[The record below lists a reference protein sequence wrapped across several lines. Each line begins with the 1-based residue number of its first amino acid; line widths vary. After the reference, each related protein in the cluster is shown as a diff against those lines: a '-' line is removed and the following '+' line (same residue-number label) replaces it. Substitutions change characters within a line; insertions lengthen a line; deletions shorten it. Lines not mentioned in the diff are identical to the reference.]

1 MVTARQRPGPD
12 IGAMVDRIA
21 AAARAGVHLIQI
33 RQPDFDAVPLTR
45 LVADAVRAVE
55 GTAARILVNDRLDV
69 AVAAGAHGL
78 HLRADSFSA
87 ARARSAVPPGFL
99 IGRSVHS
106 VDEVDRAEGGAGLDY
121 LICGT
126 IFGTASKPD
135 VRPAGLGV
143 LSAVCRKVAVPVLA
157 IGGIQETRL
166 PSVAH
171 AGAAGFAAI
180 GFFADPPV
188 ERLPSAV
195 RVAARAFAD
204 TFTVADDESAA
215 VRGLRE

>member
-1 MVTARQRPGPD
+1 MVTARQQPGPD
-12 IGAMVDRIA
+12 AAVLVDRIA
-21 AAARAGVHLIQI
+21 AAARAGVHLIQV
-33 RQPDFDAVPLTR
+33 RQPDFAGLPLTR

-55 GTAARILVNDRLDV
+55 GTPARVIVNDRLDV
-69 AVAAGAHGL
+69 ALAAGAHGL
-78 HLRADSFSA
+78 HLRGDSFSA
-87 ARARSAVPPGFL
+87 RRTRGVVPPGFL

-106 VDEVDRAEGGAGLDY
+106 VDDVDAAAIDY

-126 IFGTASKPD
+126 IFGSTSKPGA
-135 VRPAGLGV
+135 RPAGLGV
-143 LSAVCRKVAVPVLA
+143 LSAVCAKAAVPVLA

-180 GFFADPPV
+180 S
-188 ERLPSAV
+188 L
-195 RVAARAFAD
+195 FAD
-204 TFTVADDESAA
+204 TPAERLSSIVRGAAEAFAGTFARGETESAV

>member
-12 IGAMVDRIA
+12 VATLVDRIG

-33 RQPDFDAVPLTR
+33 RQPDFEALPLTR
-45 LVADAVRAVE
+45 LVADAVHAVA
-55 GTAARILVNDRLDV
+55 GTPARVIVNDRLDV
-69 AVAAGAHGL
+69 ALAAGAHGL

-87 ARARSAVPPGFL
+87 VRARAAVPPGFL

-106 VDEVDRAEGGAGLDY
+106 VDEVDRAGDAAAVDY

-126 IFGTASKPD
+126 IFGTASKPG

-143 LSAVCRKVAVPVLA
+143 LSAVCAKAAVPVLA

-180 GFFADPPV
+180 GLFAEPPV
-188 ERLPSAV
+188 ERLSSTV
-195 RVAARAFAD
+195 RIAAQAFAE
-204 TFTVADDESAA
+204 TFARGGNESAA
-215 VRGLRE
+215 VRGFRE

>member
-1 MVTARQRPGPD
+1 MQPVICMVTARQHPGPD
-12 IGAMVDRIA
+12 AAALVDRIA
-21 AAARAGVHLIQI
+21 AAARSGVHLIQI
-33 RQPDFDAVPLTR
+33 RQPDFNALPLMR

-55 GTAARILVNDRLDV
+55 GTAARIVVNDRLDV
-69 AVAAGAHGL
+69 ALAAGAHGL
-78 HLRADSFSA
+78 HLRADSFAA
-87 ARARSAVPPGFL
+87 ARVRSAVPPGFL

-106 VDEVDRAEGGAGLDY
+106 VDEVDRADNGAGLDY

-126 IFGTASKPD
+126 IFGTTSKPD

-143 LSAVCRKVAVPVLA
+143 LAAVCRKVAVPVLA

-180 GFFADPPV
+180 GLFADPPV
-188 ERLPSAV
+188 ERLSSTV
-195 RVAARAFAD
+195 RVAAQAFA
-204 TFTVADDESAA
+204 ENQ
-215 VRGLRE
+215 LL